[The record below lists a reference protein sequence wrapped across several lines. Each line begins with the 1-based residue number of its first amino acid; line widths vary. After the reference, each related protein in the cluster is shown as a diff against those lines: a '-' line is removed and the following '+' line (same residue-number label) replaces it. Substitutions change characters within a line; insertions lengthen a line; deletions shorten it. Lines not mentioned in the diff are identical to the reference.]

1 MAFYEEY
8 AAHRDLF
15 EIIAIHDQRVKSFAE
30 LDQRLASIRKRHWQ
44 GKDLPFPVLIDGE
57 GKTHR
62 LYGIQGWPTTVLID
76 PEGVLVGRVRL
87 AELRAKLPPLSPS
100 QTWARQ
106 RDLGNNLFW
115 DVEPGRFTL
124 TLLATVLERWS
135 HCQIEIDTEAVEA
148 SGLKA
153 DAPLPGVVY
162 GNPITLRSI
171 EELLLA
177 APAAQVSGRIEPNN
191 LRQSLLRMLA
201 PLDLVLEVRHEV
213 VLVTPANERP

>member
-1 MAFYEEY
+1 
-8 AAHRDLF
+8 
-15 EIIAIHDQRVKSFAE
+15 
-30 LDQRLASIRKRHWQ
+30 
-44 GKDLPFPVLIDGE
+44 
-57 GKTHR
+57 
-62 LYGIQGWPTTVLID
+62 
-76 PEGVLVGRVRL
+76 
-87 AELRAKLPPLSPS
+87 
-100 QTWARQ
+100 
-106 RDLGNNLFW
+106 
-115 DVEPGRFTL
+115 
-124 TLLATVLERWS
+124 VLERWS

-177 APAAQVSGRIEPNN
+177 AHGLGLAPAPDGEKLLLTKRPQIEEAPSYSQQLRAKELSLQLDRSPTTGTSGDARPLELEEVSLLDAIKLLQKEFRLPLALDAKAMREGRLDPAAQVSGRIEPNN